1 MMTLLD
7 TIHETFTGELAG
19 HIAGRLGESKNGISK
34 ALDGLLPTV
43 LVGLIHQAGSGEPAG
58 VFQFCRQAARNAP
71 SNLGSVTSLL
81 GILGNGIATG
91 CMAKADE
98 LLAALYGTS
107 SCLLAAPVGEYAHIK
122 PASAW
127 ALLGLVGEVLP
138 ALAGQHIEQQ
148 QLSAGGFAGVL
159 RGLKSALRSIQPKE
173 LLDVVGLLAVGERG
187 NAAGE
192 AITERPSHGGA
203 PVGFTTNIRRTL
215 ATLAGLVMFAF
226 GYLEVAPVRVESV
239 RGAAAGRRMSVVT
252 VLAAAKAAG
261 SMALSLVAG

>member
-1 MMTLLD
+1 M
-7 TIHETFTGELAG
+7 
-19 HIAGRLGESKNGISK
+19 
-34 ALDGLLPTV
+34 
-43 LVGLIHQAGSGEPAG
+43 
-58 VFQFCRQAARNAP
+58 
-71 SNLGSVTSLL
+71 
-81 GILGNGIATG
+81 
-91 CMAKADE
+91 
-98 LLAALYGTS
+98 
-107 SCLLAAPVGEYAHIK
+107 
-122 PASAW
+122 
-127 ALLGLVGEVLP
+127 
-138 ALAGQHIEQQ
+138 
-148 QLSAGGFAGVL
+148 

-203 PVGFTTNIRRTL
+203 PVDFTTNIRRTL